1 MGSHFLKLQLA
12 NNLSKNV
19 LEAMEVGDATYLG
32 GGGPKK
38 MNLAPVTVSFKNILL
53 VDKKNYKFFNNFK
66 SSILRKVQ
74 FFGLKDKLDFG
85 TDILHFFHVSG
96 HSAGPDLSKCCS
108 KNWSIFTNPIE
119 VEAAMGNTIH
129 LYGGDIEPLLE
140 LVAKL
145 TEQFRSS
152 TRSETD
158 ARFVETLFI

>member
-1 MGSHFLKLQLA
+1 M
-12 NNLSKNV
+12 
-19 LEAMEVGDATYLG
+19 
-32 GGGPKK
+32 
-38 MNLAPVTVSFKNILL
+38 
-53 VDKKNYKFFNNFK
+53 
-66 SSILRKVQ
+66 Q

-158 ARFVETLFI
+158 ARFVETLFIYTTADFCYLLHLAVTLDI